1 MRLSL
6 LALLLIPGTL
16 LTGCGSKGTQDQA
29 TAAQNQEREKL
40 QAENQDLPAV
50 TAENQEVQRL
60 KKENQ
65 DLPKLRSQYQEAARL
80 RKDNEQLRQQIAKIS
95 PAAASNQ
102 VAAAL
107 AALATQATNALAGG
121 QGAQDESTLNEGD
134 EVMIDPQHLKQLLPD
149 VDWEKLGRKEPLGVR
164 SLLEKDG
171 VQLTNVS
178 QLKEYGLTNYVIRR
192 ALPVP
197 QPPAQE
203 AH

>member
-1 MRLSL
+1 MRLGL
-6 LALLLIPGTL
+6 LALLLMTATF

-29 TAAQNQEREKL
+29 AVAQNQERERL
-40 QAENQDLPAV
+40 QAENQDLPGV

-107 AALATQATNALAGG
+107 AALATQPTNAVA
-121 QGAQDESTLNEGD
+121 GAQDESTLNEGD
-134 EVMIDPQHLKQLLPD
+134 EVMIEPKYLKQLLPD
-149 VDWEKLGRKEPLGVR
+149 VDWDKLGRREPLGVR
-164 SLLEKDG
+164 TILEKDG
-171 VQLTNVS
+171 VQITNVS
-178 QLKEYGLTNYVIRR
+178 QLKDYGLTNYTIRR
-192 ALPVP
+192 APPLP
-197 QPPAQE
+197 QPPAPAQE
-203 AH
+203 VH